1 MTIPFNY
8 DPLGSSRKG
17 GPAPEP
23 IFYEDSNVG
32 EISPNSIPMPSFMK
46 YYIRYD
52 LDFPI
57 KGTIQL
63 THIILH
69 KIITTQDNVYVGGGY
84 DINADGQKRENIG
97 FLSVEPLE
105 HAGEHSN
112 VVCTVKD
119 VFSIPHECGPGY
131 SIIEPSVTPSSGSY
145 NQLSQFSRND
155 DDTYKL
161 LTSIATNNI
170 KKGYVNPIQRD
181 PTLVEH
187 ITTSPDQKQHCMLYT
202 TMYRENLPTIIS
214 TRYKFI
220 PA

>member
-1 MTIPFNY
+1 M
-8 DPLGSSRKG
+8 
-17 GPAPEP
+17 
-23 IFYEDSNVG
+23 
-32 EISPNSIPMPSFMK
+32 
-46 YYIRYD
+46 
-52 LDFPI
+52 

-69 KIITTQDNVYVGGGY
+69 KILTTQDNVYVGAGY
-84 DINADGQKRENIG
+84 DSNANGQKRENIG

-119 VFSIPHECGPGY
+119 AFSIPHECGPGY
-131 SIIEPSVTPSSGSY
+131 PIVEPTVNPVFTSGS
-145 NQLSQFSRND
+145 QLSQFSRNND
-155 DDTYKL
+155 DSYSL
-161 LTSIATNNI
+161 LTSIANNNRL
-170 KKGYVNPIQRD
+170 KGYINPIQTD

-202 TMYRENLPTIIS
+202 TTYKDDWPTIIS